1 MKYCPKC
8 GAELVDVAQVCP
20 TCGCSQ
26 PPASLMKDKKSF
38 GFALLGFLIPVAGL
52 VLYLVWKDTMPQR
65 AKSVGKGALTSAIL
79 MVIFYL
85 LIMALSLLNI
95 IYMMGGF

>member
-8 GAELVDVAQVCP
+8 GAELVDAAQVCY

-26 PPASLMKDKKSF
+26 PPASITNDAKSF
-38 GFALLGFLIPVAGL
+38 GFALLGFFIPVAGL
-52 VLYLVWKDTMPQR
+52 VLYLVWKDTMPR
-65 AKSVGKGALTSAIL
+65 KAKSAGKGALTSVIL
-79 MVIFYL
+79 TVIFYL

-95 IYMMGGF
+95 ISSMDGF